1 MEHVSGDNYNVF
13 VKNLIKE
20 LFFKTLAKQFTL
32 YGAHGKAAF
41 HSTLSFRCIKS
52 NASKFYLVTF
62 IYIKMFSQLDVVQ
75 SRFNDARNDSIC
87 RSVGRYL
94 TTGGTVPKRGHPAYE
109 EEDEYAN

>member
-1 MEHVSGDNYNVF
+1 MEKQPFIQRYHSDASRVIRV
-13 VKNLIKE
+13 NLIE
-20 LFFKTLAKQFTL
+20 
-32 YGAHGKAAF
+32 
-41 HSTLSFRCIKS
+41 
-52 NASKFYLVTF
+52 VTF